1 MHCNIKIKGNLVSLP
16 FSDQD
21 LAYDKQ
27 AVQRVYGLGI
37 VKGNENNEFMP
48 KGSAT
53 RGESAAFIN
62 RMLKVIESN
71 NEKHSRLRVLFIF
84 NTLWKGEKGFE
95 GNKE

>member
-1 MHCNIKIKGNLVSLP
+1 MIDRALQFKNIKGNLVPLP
-16 FSDQD
+16 FTDQN

-62 RMLKVIESN
+62 RMLKVIES
-71 NEKHSRLRVLFIF
+71 K
-84 NTLWKGEKGFE
+84 
-95 GNKE
+95 

>member
-1 MHCNIKIKGNLVSLP
+1 
-16 FSDQD
+16 
-21 LAYDKQ
+21 
-27 AVQRVYGLGI
+27 
-37 VKGNENNEFMP
+37 MP

-84 NTLWKGEKGFE
+84 NTLRKGEGFE